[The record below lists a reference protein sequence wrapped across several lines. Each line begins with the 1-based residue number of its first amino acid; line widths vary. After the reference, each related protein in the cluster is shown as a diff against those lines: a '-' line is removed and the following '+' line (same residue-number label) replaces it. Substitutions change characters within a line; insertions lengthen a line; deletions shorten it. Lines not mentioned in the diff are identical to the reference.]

1 MTDRLPA
8 LLTLAA
14 VTFSTFLLPAHAQ
27 DPVALPAVDS
37 FATPPDDLP
46 PTPGALLRSERLPS
60 VPAGMQGWR
69 LLYTTTIDDDT
80 PATAIAT
87 VFAPDPLPEGPLP
100 VIAWAHG
107 TTGLIQRCMPSLF
120 PDPTAGIPAL
130 SGVIGRG
137 WAIVATDYAFAEQ
150 DGPHPYLIGPAQ
162 ARSVLDAL
170 RAARELAD
178 VQLGVNTVVWGH
190 SQGGHAALWTGAV
203 AGDYAPDIRLSG
215 VAAIAPAAD
224 PAAILAAN
232 PPVDLLLG
240 PYVAGSYSRFYPGL
254 PFETVVRPGAR
265 TATRDIASLCTVL
278 PPQDTARIFALA
290 ATIPSGVLA
299 FDSPPVAAR
308 LAENA
313 ATLPVQVPLLVAQG
327 NDDIVV
333 PPAVI
338 DQWVAARCAAGQ
350 QMERLTFAGQ
360 DHSSIVLP
368 GSPLEDPLLL
378 WTASR
383 FGGDAPPE
391 GCTATPG

>member
-8 LLTLAA
+8 LLAFATVAVCTL
-14 VTFSTFLLPAHAQ
+14 LPPAHAQ
-27 DPVALPAVDS
+27 DPVAPPAVDS

-46 PTPGALLRSERLPS
+46 ATPGALLRTERLPS

-69 LLYTTTIDDDT
+69 LLYTTTIDDNT

-107 TTGLIQRCMPSLF
+107 TTGLVQRCMPSRF

-130 SGVIGRG
+130 AAAIGRG
-137 WAIVATDYAFAEQ
+137 WAIVATDYAFAEE

-162 ARSVLDAL
+162 ARSVLDAI
-170 RAARELAD
+170 RAARSLTN

-240 PYVAGSYSRFYPGL
+240 PYVAVSYARFFPDL

-265 TATRDIASLCTVL
+265 TATRDIAGLCTVL
-278 PPQDTARIFALA
+278 PPEDTARIFSLA

-299 FDSPPVAAR
+299 LDAPPFAAR

-313 ATLPVQVPLLVAQG
+313 ATLPIPAPLLVAQG
-327 NDDIVV
+327 NDDIVI
-333 PPAVI
+333 PPAVT

-360 DHSSIVLP
+360 DHSTIVLP

-383 FGGDAPPE
+383 FGGDAPPQ

>member
-8 LLTLAA
+8 LLTCAA
-14 VTFSTFLLPAHAQ
+14 IAFFALLPPTQAQ
-27 DPVALPAVDS
+27 DVLPPPTIDS
-37 FATPPDDLP
+37 FAIPPDDVP
-46 PTPGALLRSERLPS
+46 PTPGALIRSEPLPS
-60 VPAGMQGWR
+60 LPDGIRGWR
-69 LLYTTTIDDDT
+69 LLYTTTIDDQT

-87 VFAPDPLPEGPLP
+87 VFAPDAPPEGPLP

-107 TTGLIQRCMPSLF
+107 TTGLVQRCMPSRF

-130 SGVIGRG
+130 SGAIGRG

-150 DGPHPYLIGPAQ
+150 DGPHPYLIGEAQ

-170 RAARELAD
+170 RAARTLTD
-178 VQLGVNTVVWGH
+178 VELGVNTVVWGH

-203 AGDYAPDIRLSG
+203 VADYAPDIRLSG
-215 VAAIAPAAD
+215 IAAIAPAAD

-240 PYVAGSYSRFYPGL
+240 PYVAGSYSRFYPDL
-254 PFETVVRPGAR
+254 PFEAVVRPGAR
-265 TATRDIASLCTVL
+265 TATRDIAGLCTVL
-278 PPQDTARIFALA
+278 PPEDTARIFALA

-299 FDSPPVAAR
+299 FDTPALAAR
-308 LAENA
+308 LSENA
-313 ATLPVQVPLLVAQG
+313 ATRPIPVPLLVAQG
-327 NDDIVV
+327 NDDIVI

-338 DQWVAARCAAGQ
+338 DQWVQARCAAGQ

-360 DHSSIVLP
+360 DHSTIVLS

-378 WTASR
+378 WTAQR
-383 FGGDAPPE
+383 FGGDPAPE